1 MALKQ
6 VTPGT
11 YDYGAYARPQ
21 QVRLADKSGIAAGIM
36 SAAQSVKGAI
46 ERQAEYNETEAKKK
60 KEKELKQGTVQG
72 EREAILSNYESTAAA
87 LKTISEAQTEL
98 DFAYDRGELD
108 TEEYA
113 RLKTRENLNYE
124 DTIGFLKVAEQSA
137 VIDLNEDFKSDNDF
151 VAASRNNALALG
163 SYKVTDYNPEIG
175 ANIEIKYL
183 DREGNTITET
193 FTTAEASKYF
203 SSKEAKPRFKFNY
216 TRDLGD
222 AIKTIGNRYNQTYG
236 AKFAVQSGKDMVLNE
251 GAAIAEM
258 SKDKDIM
265 DIAAVAGK
273 NIWED
278 VLGNPEGSFK
288 GTPEQIEQVTKSIAQ
303 ESIQRYGKKYFG
315 AAPVEEAPTE
325 PKPTTSEITTAKLN
339 EFSNMFDSDPVGV
352 FTSALGSSIKRDETG
367 EPMISYNSQTKMY
380 DVIDVDDETQS
391 YTKQELFKRAYDE
404 SKSTID
410 VVLKD
415 YRERKAFVSAL
426 EEANKAKAENN
437 DFLD

>member
-21 QVRLADKSGIAAGIM
+21 QVKLADKSGIAAGIM

-72 EREAILSNYESTAAA
+72 EREAILSNYEATAGV
-87 LKTISEAQTEL
+87 LKTMAEAQTEL
-98 DFAYDRGELD
+98 DFANERGELD
-108 TEEYA
+108 PKEYS
-113 RLKTRENLNYE
+113 RLKTRENLNYQ
-124 DTIGFLKVAEQSA
+124 DTIGFLKVAEQSE
-137 VIDLNEDFKSDNDF
+137 VIDLNEDFKSDADF
-151 VAASRNNALALG
+151 IAASRNNALALG
-163 SYKVTDYNPEIG
+163 SYKVTDYNPETG

-183 DREGNTITET
+183 DKNGNTITES

-216 TRDLGD
+216 TRDLGE

-236 AKFAVQSGKDMVLNE
+236 AKFAVQKGKDMVLNE

-325 PKPTTSEITTAKLN
+325 PKPTASEITTAKLN
-339 EFSNMFDSDPVGV
+339 EFSDMFDSDPIGV

-367 EPMISYNSQTKMY
+367 EPMISYNSKTKMY
-380 DVIDVDDETQS
+380 DVIDIDDETQS

-426 EEANKAKAENN
+426 EEANNAKAENN